1 MLELLLELA
10 GRAFSI
16 FLPAL
21 PFLGAWFLL
30 LRVKRKT
37 QSAAHLLLTLLY
49 GLYLSGVLA
58 VTGIGRPFGFRPRF
72 NFLPFVDMIK
82 GPIDT
87 ALNVLLFL
95 PLGVLLPL
103 LYAEFENAKKTLLA
117 ACILSFSIECIQMFG
132 LGMFGLGITDV
143 NDLLTNAAGA
153 MLGFALSKTRRAMIP
168 ADRKKKLQAAAVP
181 GTWEAALLAVIMI
194 LCALCFTPAWR

>member
-16 FLPAL
+16 LLPAL

-49 GLYLSGVLA
+49 CLYLSGVLA

-132 LGMFGLGITDV
+132 LGITDV
-143 NDLLTNAAGA
+143 NDLLTNTAGT
-153 MLGFALSKTRRAMIP
+153 MLGFTLSKTRRAMIP

-181 GTWEAALLAVIMI
+181 GTWEAALLAVIMF

>member
-16 FLPAL
+16 LLPAL
-21 PFLGAWFLL
+21 PFLFAWFLL

-49 GLYLSGVLA
+49 CLYLSGVLA

-132 LGMFGLGITDV
+132 LGITDV
-143 NDLLTNAAGA
+143 NDLLTNTAGA

>member
-16 FLPAL
+16 LLPAL

-49 GLYLSGVLA
+49 CLYLSGVLA

-72 NFLPFVDMIK
+72 HFLPFVDMIK

-95 PLGVLLPL
+95 PLGMLLPL

-117 ACILSFSIECIQMFG
+117 ACILLFSIECIQMFG
-132 LGMFGLGITDV
+132 PGITDV
-143 NDLLTNAAGA
+143 NDLLTNTAGA

-168 ADRKKKLQAAAVP
+168 ADRKKKLQAAAFP

>member
-1 MLELLLELA
+1 MLGLLIELA
-10 GRAFSI
+10 GRALSI

-21 PFLGAWFLL
+21 PFLAAWFLL

-37 QSAAHLLLTLLY
+37 QSAAHILAVLIFC
-49 GLYLSGVLA
+49 LYLSGVLA

-72 NFLPFVDMIK
+72 NFLPFVDMVK

-95 PLGVLLPL
+95 PLGVFLPL
-103 LYAEFENAKKTLLA
+103 MYAELERAGTVALSAFCLSA
-117 ACILSFSIECIQMFG
+117 AIECIQ
-132 LGMFGLGITDV
+132 MFGLGITDV
-143 NDLLTNAAGA
+143 NDLMTNTSGA
-153 MLGFALSKTRRAMIP
+153 LLGFILSKNWRAAFP
-168 ADRKKKLQAAAVP
+168 AGSKKKLQAAAS
-181 GTWEAALLAVIMI
+181 GKREALLLAAVLI

>member
-16 FLPAL
+16 LLPAL

-37 QSAAHLLLTLLY
+37 QSTAHLLLTLLY
-49 GLYLSGVLA
+49 CLYLSGVLA

-72 NFLPFVDMIK
+72 HFLPFVDMIK

-132 LGMFGLGITDV
+132 LGITDV
-143 NDLLTNAAGA
+143 NDLLTNTAGA

-181 GTWEAALLAVIMI
+181 RTWEAALLAVIMI
-194 LCALCFTPAWR
+194 LCALCFIPAWR

>member
-16 FLPAL
+16 LLPAL

-103 LYAEFENAKKTLLA
+103 LYAEFENAKKTLMA

-132 LGMFGLGITDV
+132 LGITDV
-143 NDLLTNAAGA
+143 NDLLTNTAGA
-153 MLGFALSKTRRAMIP
+153 ALGFALSKTRRAMIP
-168 ADRKKKLQAAAVP
+168 ADRKKKLQAAGVP

>member
-16 FLPAL
+16 LLPAL

-49 GLYLSGVLA
+49 CLYLSGVLA

-132 LGMFGLGITDV
+132 LGITDV
-143 NDLLTNAAGA
+143 NDLLTNTAGA
-153 MLGFALSKTRRAMIP
+153 ALGFALSKTRRAMIP
-168 ADRKKKLQAAAVP
+168 ADRKKKLQAAGVP

>member
-16 FLPAL
+16 LLPAL

-49 GLYLSGVLA
+49 CLYLSGVLA

-132 LGMFGLGITDV
+132 LGITDV
-143 NDLLTNAAGA
+143 NDLLTNTAGA
-153 MLGFALSKTRRAMIP
+153 ALGFALSKTRRAMIP

-181 GTWEAALLAVIMI
+181 EAWEAALLAVIMI

>member
-16 FLPAL
+16 LLPAL

-30 LRVKRKT
+30 LRVRRQK

-49 GLYLSGVLA
+49 CLYLSGVLA

-132 LGMFGLGITDV
+132 LGITDV
-143 NDLLTNAAGA
+143 NDLLTNTAGA
-153 MLGFALSKTRRAMIP
+153 ALGFALSRKQRAMIP

>member
-16 FLPAL
+16 LLPAL
-21 PFLGAWFLL
+21 LFLGAWFLL

-37 QSAAHLLLTLLY
+37 QSAAHILTVLIFC
-49 GLYLSGVLA
+49 LYLSGVLA

-72 NFLPFVDMIK
+72 NFLPFVDMVK

-95 PLGVLLPL
+95 PLGVFLPL
-103 LYAEFENAKKTLLA
+103 IYAELERAGTVALSAFCLSA
-117 ACILSFSIECIQMFG
+117 AIECIQMFG
-132 LGMFGLGITDV
+132 LGITDI
-143 NDLLTNAAGA
+143 NDLMTNTAGA
-153 MLGFALSKTRRAMIP
+153 CLGFCLSRKLRR
-168 ADRKKKLQAAAVP
+168 RQTEGQKKKLQAAGAPDTLEVL
-181 GTWEAALLAVIMI
+181 LLAARMFVSAMV
-194 LCALCFTPAWR
+194 LVPAWR

>member
-16 FLPAL
+16 LLPAL

-49 GLYLSGVLA
+49 CLYLSGVLA

-132 LGMFGLGITDV
+132 LGITDV
-143 NDLLTNAAGA
+143 NDLLTNTAGA
-153 MLGFALSKTRRAMIP
+153 ALGFALSKTRRAMIP
-168 ADRKKKLQAAAVP
+168 TDRKEKLQAAAVP

>member
-16 FLPAL
+16 LLPAL

-49 GLYLSGVLA
+49 CLYLSGVLA

-132 LGMFGLGITDV
+132 LGITDV
-143 NDLLTNAAGA
+143 NDLLTNTAGDA
-153 MLGFALSKTRRAMIP
+153 LGFALSKTRRAMIS

-194 LCALCFTPAWR
+194 LCALCFIPAWR

>member
-16 FLPAL
+16 LLPAL

-30 LRVKRKT
+30 LRVRRRK

-132 LGMFGLGITDV
+132 LGITDV
-143 NDLLTNAAGA
+143 NDLLTNTAGA

-194 LCALCFTPAWR
+194 LCALCFIPAWR

>member
-1 MLELLLELA
+1 MELLLELA

-16 FLPAL
+16 LLPAL

-30 LRVKRKT
+30 LRVRRRK

-49 GLYLSGVLA
+49 CLYLSGVLA
-58 VTGIGRPFGFRPRF
+58 VTGIGRPFSFRPRF
-72 NFLPFVDMIK
+72 HFLPFVDMIK

-87 ALNVLLFL
+87 ALNALLFL

-132 LGMFGLGITDV
+132 LGITDV
-143 NDLLTNAAGA
+143 NDLLTNTAGA

-194 LCALCFTPAWR
+194 LCALCFIPAWR

>member
-1 MLELLLELA
+1 MMELLLELA

-16 FLPAL
+16 LLPAL
-21 PFLGAWFLL
+21 PFLGTWFLL
-30 LRVKRKT
+30 LRVRRRK

-132 LGMFGLGITDV
+132 LGITDV
-143 NDLLTNAAGA
+143 NDLLTNTAGA

-194 LCALCFTPAWR
+194 LCALCFIPAWR

>member
-16 FLPAL
+16 LLPAL

-49 GLYLSGVLA
+49 CLYLSGVLA

-72 NFLPFVDMIK
+72 HFLPFVDMIK

-132 LGMFGLGITDV
+132 LGITDV

-153 MLGFALSKTRRAMIP
+153 ALGFALSKTRRAMIP

-194 LCALCFTPAWR
+194 LCALCLTPAWR

>member
-16 FLPAL
+16 LLPAL

-49 GLYLSGVLA
+49 CLYLSGVLA

-132 LGMFGLGITDV
+132 LGITDV
-143 NDLLTNAAGA
+143 NDLLTNTAGA
-153 MLGFALSKTRRAMIP
+153 ALGFALPKTRRAMIP

>member
-16 FLPAL
+16 LLPSL

-49 GLYLSGVLA
+49 CLYLSGVLA

-72 NFLPFVDMIK
+72 HFLPFVDMIK

-132 LGMFGLGITDV
+132 LGITDV
-143 NDLLTNAAGA
+143 NDLLTNTVGAA
-153 MLGFALSKTRRAMIP
+153 LGFALSKKRRAMIP

-194 LCALCFTPAWR
+194 LCALCFIPAWR